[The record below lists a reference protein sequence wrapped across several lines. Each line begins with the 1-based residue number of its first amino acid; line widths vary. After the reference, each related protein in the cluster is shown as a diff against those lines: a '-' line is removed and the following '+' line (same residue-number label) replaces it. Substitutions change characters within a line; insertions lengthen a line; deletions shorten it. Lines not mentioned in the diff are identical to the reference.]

1 MKKKVSI
8 TKKELSRK
16 VNSNLTN
23 ILPKVKPYYQ
33 NKYYVIYNIIG
44 EMVSRSVKIWKSI
57 NDHDFSV
64 FTILMPRGYLRSEYI
79 YYFVYKDAM
88 NKLDG
93 IECEFAKNLYNLS
106 TSYEKRYHLSIEN

>member
-16 VNSNLTN
+16 VNSNLSN

-33 NKYYVIYNIIG
+33 NKYYVIYDIID
-44 EMVSRSVKIWKSI
+44 EMVSRSAKIWKSI
-57 NDHDFSV
+57 NNNVYSS
-64 FTILMPRGYLRSEYI
+64 FTVIPRGLIYSELI
-79 YYFVYKDAM
+79 YHFSYKDAM

-93 IECEFAKNLYNLS
+93 IEGEFAKNLYNLS
-106 TSYEKRYHLSIEN
+106 TSYEKRYHVSIEN

>member
-8 TKKELSRK
+8 TKKQLSRK

-33 NKYYVIYNIIG
+33 NKYYVIYDIIV

-57 NDHDFSV
+57 MIMILV
-64 FTILMPRGYLRSEYI
+64 FLHY
-79 YYFVYKDAM
+79 
-88 NKLDG
+88 
-93 IECEFAKNLYNLS
+93 
-106 TSYEKRYHLSIEN
+106 

>member
-16 VNSNLTN
+16 VNSNLSN

-33 NKYYVIYNIIG
+33 NKYYVIYDIIG
-44 EMVSRSVKIWKSI
+44 EMVSRSTKTWESI
-57 NDHDFSV
+57 YNHD
-64 FTILMPRGYLRSEYI
+64 LMPRWFLYSEYI
-79 YYFVYKDAM
+79 YHFSYKDAM

-106 TSYEKRYHLSIEN
+106 TSYEKRYHVSIEN

>member
-1 MKKKVSI
+1 MRKKANI

-16 VNSNLTN
+16 ITNSLADS
-23 ILPKVKPYYQ
+23 LPKLKPYYQ
-33 NKYYVIYNIIG
+33 NKYYVIYDIIG

-64 FTILMPRGYLRSEYI
+64 FTLLMPRGYLRSEYI
-79 YYFVYKDAM
+79 YHFSYKDAM

-93 IECEFAKNLYNLS
+93 IECEFAKNLYDLS
-106 TSYEKRYHLSIEN
+106 TSYEKRYHVSIEN